1 MRIDSAKWRSRS
13 RSINSSTASDE
24 VQAHATLDDSPSSD
38 EGSSAVFD
46 LPFSSY
52 GPVRGN
58 DAKKRD
64 SLQSKHGAM
73 VSVRVGDMVG
83 DSRQPSYNMVSG
95 ICRLMQNV
103 TLGIANDGAAPAC
116 NMLIG
121 NDKDGPYAHYVV
133 ASPVQK
139 PSRRTSTHGAYDVRL
154 ATTAP
159 SKRVA
164 EEQSRPSASH
174 HKTRRFGCSFCE
186 KPIHSNNLRMYDH
199 VRWVCFENS
208 PETSQKKSCYA
219 ELWELENW

>member
-1 MRIDSAKWRSRS
+1 
-13 RSINSSTASDE
+13 
-24 VQAHATLDDSPSSD
+24 
-38 EGSSAVFD
+38 
-46 LPFSSY
+46 
-52 GPVRGN
+52 
-58 DAKKRD
+58 
-64 SLQSKHGAM
+64 
-73 VSVRVGDMVG
+73 MVG

-116 NMLIG
+116 NVLIG

-133 ASPVQK
+133 AFPVQK

-219 ELWELENW
+219 ELWELETGKEWVDYADYADKSTDKWSYADDQPKSTWTWCDWSEKCWSSTSWNGSGWSERSVKDQQWASSTSSSWGARSW